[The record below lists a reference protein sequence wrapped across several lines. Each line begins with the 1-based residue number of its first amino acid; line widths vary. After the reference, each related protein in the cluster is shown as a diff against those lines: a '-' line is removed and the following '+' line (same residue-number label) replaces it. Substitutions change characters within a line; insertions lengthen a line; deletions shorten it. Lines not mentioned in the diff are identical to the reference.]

1 MGCSSGAV
9 KPRAGRGLCII
20 IIVQL
25 PPIAPILPFISG
37 ANSQSIYHVFIP
49 AFDGALPLEVL
60 AGALIDSESP
70 PSQMRRL

>member
-20 IIVQL
+20 IIAQL
-25 PPIAPILPFISG
+25 PPIAPILPFVSA
-37 ANSQSIYHVFIP
+37 ANSQSIHHAFIP

-60 AGALIDSESP
+60 AAALIDSESP
-70 PSQMRRL
+70 RHK